1 MAETLLQTKLYLP
14 ATRGALVPRPHLLAR
29 LNAGL
34 SGRLTLISAPAG
46 FGKTT
51 LVAHWGQQ
59 LEARGEW
66 HLGWYSL
73 DENDNDLVR
82 FLTYFITALQ
92 KIDGRLGQSLLDQL
106 PSVQTHNIQLLLTEL
121 VNDLAQTSLP
131 IILVLD
137 DYHLISSTVIHEGVT
152 FLIEHAPHHFHLL
165 LISRADPPFSLMRW
179 RVRHQVTEIRQ
190 QDLRFSLG
198 EADDFLNELM
208 ALNLP
213 ETAVTALETRTE
225 GWVAGLQMASLALQG
240 QLSLPG
246 QADVDGFIQSFTSSN
261 RFIFDYLAE
270 EVLARRPKG
279 TREFLLKTA
288 VLDRL
293 CAPLCDAVMGHAKA
307 ADSPSQ
313 KILEQLES
321 ANLFLVPLDNERRW
335 YRYHHLFA
343 DLLQQQSRREQ
354 PELANVAHE
363 RASHW
368 FEQAGYSEEAVQHG
382 LNAANFERATNLLTE
397 YSETWLKRGEI
408 SKILLW
414 GKRLPVA
421 WRQKSLKLTLNY
433 AWALLFDGHE
443 NEVEEAVAHLPLEIA
458 DTAVYLLVLRGTLAA
473 GQGNN
478 VKAIAL
484 LEKAEAQL
492 KTLEPTSGNETMRAV
507 AVNSLAYSYHFHN
520 DDARAEETYE
530 TAIALNRKIG
540 NLLGTI
546 NALRGL
552 GGLFLDQGRPHEAK
566 AICHDGLQTEQRW
579 TEHLGNKNRK
589 LVAAAPIHL
598 LLGRIYY
605 HWNRLAEAETQLV
618 DGDKLVLINNPFDRC
633 IGLLTLAQL
642 RLAQGQIE
650 AIPPILTQLQ
660 GMDRVENPPYIR
672 RQLTISLVTIR
683 CALYRQQPTPALQT
697 AIEHAL
703 AQLVGGAADPLTQAR
718 ALVTLDRS
726 QEAVLLLKEVAAQA
740 EADGRFGLWLPT
752 AVLLCLAYH
761 KMGENTAA
769 LVWLRRAVETAVSS
783 GYIRLFVDEGEPLRQ
798 LLHQL
803 AQEQDA
809 PSYAATLLTHF
820 PGTPHANTPS
830 TNNPLSPREREVL
843 QLIAGG
849 LTNHEIALKLT
860 IAPSTAKRHVI
871 NIYNKLEIN
880 NRAEATARAY
890 ELGIVNLE

>member
-1 MAETLLQTKLYLP
+1 MVETLLQTKLYLP
-14 ATRGALVPRPHLLAR
+14 TTRSDLVPRSNLTAQLE
-29 LNAGL
+29 AGL
-34 SGRLTLISAPAG
+34 NGRLTLVSAPAG

-51 LVAHWGQQ
+51 LVAHWGRQ

-66 HLGWYSL
+66 RLGWYSL

-92 KIDGRLGQSLLDQL
+92 KIDGRLGRALLEQL
-106 PSVQTHNIQLLLTEL
+106 PSVQTHNIQPLLTEL
-121 VNDLAQTSLP
+121 VNDLAQTSPP

-137 DYHLISSTVIHEGVT
+137 DYHLISSRVIHEGVT

-165 LISRADPPFSLMRW
+165 LSSRADPPFSLMRW
-179 RVRHQVTEIRQ
+179 RVRYQVTEIRQ

-198 EADDFLNELM
+198 EADDFLNDLM

-213 ETAVTALETRTE
+213 ETVVSALETRTE
-225 GWVAGLQMASLALQG
+225 GWVAGLQMAA
-240 QLSLPG
+240 LSLQG

-270 EVLARRPKG
+270 EVLARRPQG

-293 CAPLCDAVMGHAKA
+293 CAPLCDAVMGHTET

-313 KILEQLES
+313 VILEQLES
-321 ANLFLVPLDNERRW
+321 ANLFLIPLDNERRW

-354 PELANVAHE
+354 PELANVIHE
-363 RASHW
+363 RASRW
-368 FEQAGYSEEAVQHG
+368 FEQAGYYEEAVQHG
-382 LNAANFERATNLLTE
+382 LNAANFERATALLTD
-397 YSETWLKRGEI
+397 YSETWLYRGEI

-414 GKRLPVA
+414 GKRLPLA

-433 AWALLFDGHE
+433 AWALLFDGHQ
-443 NEVEEAVAHLPLEIA
+443 NEVEETIAHLPLEIA

-492 KTLEPTSGNETMRAV
+492 KALEHTSGNVTMRAV
-507 AVNSLAYSYHFHN
+507 TLNSLAYSYHFHN
-520 DDARAEETYE
+520 NDAQAQQTYE

-540 NLLGTI
+540 NLLGTM
-546 NALRGL
+546 NASRGL
-552 GGLFLDQGRPHEAK
+552 GGLFLDQGRLHEAE
-566 AICHDGLQTEQRW
+566 AICHDGLKVEQQWAIR
-579 TEHLGNKNRK
+579 LGDKNRK

-605 HWNRLAEAETQLV
+605 HWNRLDEAETQLV
-618 DGDKLVLINNPFDRC
+618 DGDKPVLINNPFDQC
-633 IGLLTLAQL
+633 LGLLALARL
-642 RLAQGQIE
+642 RLAQGQLD

-660 GMDRVENPPYIR
+660 GMERAENPPYIR
-672 RQLTISLVTIR
+672 RQLTISLLTIR
-683 CALYRQQPTPALQT
+683 CALYQQQPTPALQT
-697 AIEHAL
+697 AIERNL
-703 AQLVGGAADPLTQAR
+703 AQLVGGAADPLTHAR

-726 QEAVLLLKEVAAQA
+726 PEAVPLLEEVAVQA

-752 AVLLCLAYH
+752 AVLLCHAYH

-769 LVWLRRAVETAVSS
+769 LMWLHRAVETAVSP
-783 GYIRLFVDEGEPLRQ
+783 GYIRLFIDEGEPLRQ
-798 LLHQL
+798 LLYKL
-803 AQEQDA
+803 AQEQNA

-820 PGTPHANTPS
+820 PAILQPDFPS

-843 QLIAGG
+843 QLIASG
-849 LTNHEIALKLT
+849 LTNQEIALKLT

-871 NIYNKLEIN
+871 NIYTKLGIN

-890 ELGIVNLE
+890 ELGLVNLE